1 MLARSTAWRHG
12 LGRDSTKATSISSMR
27 PSRTSRL
34 AGLMSRWARPAS
46 HSLRMMPE
54 AVVDHALV
62 DSTSASP
69 SSVAPSKN
77 SVTSRYSR
85 SGVSSTK
92 P

>member
-12 LGRDSTKATSISSMR
+12 LGRAWTKATSISRMR

-34 AGLMSRWARPAS
+34 AGLMSRWGQAGVPELADDRQAS
-46 HSLRMMPE
+46 SITW
-54 AVVDHALV
+54 V
-62 DSTSASP
+62 STSASL
-69 SSVAPSKN
+69 SSVAPAKN
-77 SVTSRYSR
+77 SVTSMYSR